1 MKTETQTL
9 RFVYS
14 FSKGLACEFKIPD
27 QCPQA
32 GRFLKPTISWRGMPK
47 HKNFGAYRIWLFFV
61 FQTLADRWGNRI
73 LYALQAD
80 PNKVVIWGV
89 TPGQAPHL
97 EGAFT
102 KGGTRK

>member
-9 RFVYS
+9 RFVHS
-14 FSKGLACEFKIPD
+14 FSKGLTCEFKIPD
-27 QCPQA
+27 ECPRA
-32 GRFLKPTISWRGMPK
+32 GRFLKPTITWRGMPK
-47 HKNFGAYRIWLFFV
+47 HKNFGTYRTWLFFV

-80 PNKVVIWGV
+80 PNKVVIWGF
-89 TPGQAPHL
+89 TPGQVPHL
-97 EGAFT
+97 EGSFT